1 MARYSVNN
9 YTVETLL
16 SNIKSGSIAI
26 PEMQRPF
33 VWDNSKVRDLVDSL
47 YKGFPV
53 GYIIVWQNPDVKLKD
68 GTKSSG
74 KKVLIDG
81 QQRITAMAAAIVEQE
96 VLDDHYKW
104 KRISMRLDLDFEEQM
119 NALADRDKL
128 TPKAYREE
136 NR

>member
-33 VWDNSKVRDLVDSL
+33 VWDSSKVRDLVDSL

-81 QQRITAMAAAIVEQE
+81 QQRITAMAAAIVGQE

-119 NALADRDKL
+119 NALANRDKL

>member
-33 VWDNSKVRDLVDSL
+33 VWDSSKVRDLVDSL

-81 QQRITAMAAAIVEQE
+81 QQRITAMAAAIVGQE
-96 VLDDHYKW
+96 VLDGHYKW

>member
-33 VWDNSKVRDLVDSL
+33 VWDSSKVRDLVDSL

-81 QQRITAMAAAIVEQE
+81 QQRITAMAAAIVGQA